1 MGIASSLLS
10 ANVSHRPFLISRLLT
25 EVTQKGATTQA
36 QALNRKRIQL
46 QSQRPQNDPLRAG
59 KCRSSRFPKQRGNAC
74 IWQPP
79 SVLGRAFV
87 REVRSIFSRWFY
99 LFTSQQPFLGFIC
112 IYCRGSACG
121 SGIAPEPWWCII
133 ISADRSACW
142 TNDNWQ
148 PLQCFHF
155 ASTYCCVS
163 PWWNTC
169 QLPAAEDHL
178 EHISIRVI

>member
-10 ANVSHRPFLISRLLT
+10 ANVSHHLFFDF
-25 EVTQKGATTQA
+25 QA
-36 QALNRKRIQL
+36 SNRGDPEGCYNSGSSPEPKRIHL
-46 QSQRPQNDPLRAG
+46 QSQWLQNDPLRAC
-59 KCRSSRFPKQRGNAC
+59 KCRSSRFPKHRGKQHAC

-133 ISADRSACW
+133 SSADRSAC
-142 TNDNWQ
+142 
-148 PLQCFHF
+148 
-155 ASTYCCVS
+155 
-163 PWWNTC
+163 
-169 QLPAAEDHL
+169 
-178 EHISIRVI
+178 